1 MTLNGK
7 ETPHDGSPP
16 LAVAAPAAEHAVH
29 QRGNAPSFDAP
40 PLTPPRRPSPSRLE
54 PSLLQRA
61 HIGQQATPAKSALPS
76 VSTVEDD
83 EQRSAPPNAVPISID
98 VAEVNANKLRSELV
112 VMLEEEAARIKTAN
126 PSKHED
132 LVSAIDGHVDRM
144 FELRSQI
151 VVSSRIAPAAVDDS
165 LAQAARVAPT
175 AKVDAA
181 FKELKRVLGSALEK
195 KEIITAYSSFLKEVG
210 EDEVD
215 IDAATVS
222 NIATLSSSVVEFVD
236 RIHKAPKKTDGSSF
250 KAVTR
255 FLATNSLEVIS
266 TVISAAKV
274 ASQFLPFPFI
284 HDAIGIIDSIFSNIK
299 GGVESIAGLKSF
311 LDDLKELKAILA
323 PMANQRFSADVRDKC
338 AELVDL
344 LKQVQACIP
353 TGTSTT
359 GSWYKNIS
367 EAKKVAAQITGY
379 NSRLAKIKELISLA
393 MQVDSAVM
401 LMHTAKKLNLIDTKT
416 DKILQYVRPRTLHL
430 RHDDFSNPKSAP
442 NDVHGRFITLI
453 ASMDGMDFV
462 LKTFKQPFNSEAIE
476 TEARKWFNMSHPSI
490 LDLTG
495 ICLKGKDD
503 QKPFLAFPF
512 VRDDLESFMKAPP
525 RLSMDNRISILI
537 RLARGI
543 QYLHKYAPGAP
554 IVHGS
559 LTLRHVRV
567 EAKMNDAGTLK
578 IRSVKIMPNIKS
590 AGDATQ
596 AMDSP
601 FLAPEAKEDA
611 ENPEEPLDIYA
622 FGIIA
627 KAVLSCELPEQL
639 DLEAMEKPEYD
650 LDRLWGIIN
659 KCCYPVDHYRP
670 EADELMQELLQ
681 AATSNK
687 KGKCNKVM
695 LQAGATDLETLCF
708 LFPEWT
714 DDSEITD
721 NSTNVNG
728 GMLHLFDA
736 HLGRTISNLRLE
748 WNAKFNLTA
757 LRLTGCG
764 LTGTIPEEIGNL
776 RMLTELWL
784 DQNNLVGISPK
795 ICKLTKLKS
804 LRLGQNISIGSL
816 PSTIRL
822 LRDLEELDIQG
833 NQIETLPEALWDLHK
848 LTKLN
853 VSDNGIQEIPE
864 EIGQLSS
871 LEVLDLRDNQLR
883 WLPESIGNLT
893 QLTELDLRSNK
904 LKTLPE
910 SIGKLVNLTELDL
923 RSNKLKTLPESIGKL
938 VNLTELIHWQSDTTD
953 QSGLYDN
960 QLTELPES
968 IGNLINLTELDLRSN
983 KLKNCLN
990 PLATELPESI
1000 GNLINLTE
1008 LGLYDN
1014 QLTEL
1019 PESIDNLG
1027 LYDNQLTELPESIGN
1042 LINLTELDLSGNQL
1056 ETLPESIGKL
1066 VNLTSLGLW
1075 NNKLET
1081 LPESIGNL
1089 TQLTKLPESIGNLIN
1104 LTELLPESI
1113 DNLGSEKQQ
1122 LETLPES
1129 IGNLTQLT
1137 SLHLYGNVLTE
1148 LPESIGNLVNLT
1160 SLDLSGNQLE
1170 TLPES
1175 IGKLVNLTSL
1185 GLWNNK
1191 LETLPE
1197 SIGNLTQL
1205 TKLPESIDNLVNL
1218 TSL

>member
-1 MTLNGK
+1 
-7 ETPHDGSPP
+7 
-16 LAVAAPAAEHAVH
+16 
-29 QRGNAPSFDAP
+29 
-40 PLTPPRRPSPSRLE
+40 
-54 PSLLQRA
+54 
-61 HIGQQATPAKSALPS
+61 
-76 VSTVEDD
+76 
-83 EQRSAPPNAVPISID
+83 
-98 VAEVNANKLRSELV
+98 
-112 VMLEEEAARIKTAN
+112 
-126 PSKHED
+126 
-132 LVSAIDGHVDRM
+132 M

-151 VVSSRIAPAAVDDS
+151 V
-165 LAQAARVAPT
+165 
-175 AKVDAA
+175 
-181 FKELKRVLGSALEK
+181 LKRVLGSALEK

-353 TGTSTT
+353 TGNSTT
-359 GSWYKNIS
+359 VSWYKNIS

-430 RHDDFSNPKSAP
+430 RHDDFQIS
-442 NDVHGRFITLI
+442 DVPEDSKGTFTVYK
-453 ASMDGMDFV
+453 AKMDGMDFV
-462 LKTFKQPFNSEAIE
+462 LKTFKQPSNPEAIE
-476 TEARKWFNMSHPSI
+476 TEARKWFNMSHPNI

-512 VRDDLESFMKAPP
+512 VRDDLESFMEAPP

-543 QYLHKYAPGAP
+543 QYLHKYAPDAP

-559 LTLRHVRV
+559 LTLSHVRV
-567 EAKMNDAGTLK
+567 DGLIEWHAMTEAKMNDARTLK
-578 IRSVKIMPNIKS
+578 IRSVKIMPNITS

-601 FLAPEAKEDA
+601 FLAPEAKWDGYVA
-611 ENPEEPLDIYA
+611 KEPLDIYA

-627 KAVLSCELPEQL
+627 MAVLSSKLPEQL
-639 DLEAMEKPEYD
+639 DLEAMEKPEGVSD
-650 LDRLWGIIN
+650 QLWGIIN
-659 KCCYPVDHYRP
+659 KCLYHGVGSRP
-670 EADELMQELLQ
+670 KADGLVQELL
-681 AATSNK
+681 
-687 KGKCNKVM
+687 KV
-695 LQAGATDLETLCF
+695 APPKPGN
-708 LFPEWT
+708 
-714 DDSEITD
+714 EITI
-721 NSTNVNG
+721 NSTNANG

-736 HLGRTISNLRLE
+736 HLGRTISTFRLE
-748 WNAKFNLTA
+748 WNAKFHLTA

-764 LTGTIPEEIGNL
+764 LTGIIPKEIGNL
-776 RMLTELWL
+776 SMLTELWL
-784 DQNNLVGISPK
+784 DQNDLDGISPM
-795 ICKLTKLKS
+795 IWKLTKLKS
-804 LRLGQNISIGSL
+804 LRLGQNKLNGSL
-816 PSTIRL
+816 PVTIRL

-833 NQIETLPEALWDLHK
+833 NQIGELPEALWDLHK

-864 EIGQLSS
+864 EIGQLTS
-871 LEVLDLRDNQLR
+871 LEV
-883 WLPESIGNLT
+883 
-893 QLTELDLRSNK
+893 LDLRSNK

-910 SIGKLVNLTELDL
+910 SIGNLVNLTELNL
-923 RSNKLKTLPESIGKL
+923 SFNELKTLPKSIGD
-938 VNLTELIHWQSDTTD
+938 LT
-953 QSGLYDN
+953 
-960 QLTELPES
+960 
-968 IGNLINLTELDLRSN
+968 
-983 KLKNCLN
+983 C
-990 PLATELPESI
+990 
-1000 GNLINLTE
+1000 
-1008 LGLYDN
+1008 
-1014 QLTEL
+1014 
-1019 PESIDNLG
+1019 
-1027 LYDNQLTELPESIGN
+1027 
-1042 LINLTELDLSGNQL
+1042 
-1056 ETLPESIGKL
+1056 
-1066 VNLTSLGLW
+1066 LTSLDLW

-1089 TQLTKLPESIGNLIN
+1089 I
-1104 LTELLPESI
+1104 
-1113 DNLGSEKQQ
+1113 
-1122 LETLPES
+1122 
-1129 IGNLTQLT
+1129 
-1137 SLHLYGNVLTE
+1137 
-1148 LPESIGNLVNLT
+1148 NLT
-1160 SLDLSGNQLE
+1160 SLDLYDNQLE
-1170 TLPES
+1170 TLPDSNWQSDNLTSLRLYDNQLTELPES
-1175 IGKLVNLTSL
+1175 IGKLVNLTEL
-1185 GLWNNK
+1185 
-1191 LETLPE
+1191 
-1197 SIGNLTQL
+1197 
-1205 TKLPESIDNLVNL
+1205 
-1218 TSL
+1218 